1 MYETDEQAVTGRHTE
16 SYNDAFAYILSVGYT
31 DDEARDLLA
40 QAEASGATF
49 KDAHEFATEAMANG
63 FAPGAGSPAPQTNG
77 EPAEP
82 TPAVDQARALEILRI
97 IFESNRHVG
106 VLAAAAEDAKKRA
119 KIAKD
124 DWESAADA
132 HSRMERRM
140 EAELYPDRQPF
151 PLLDSKPAEANGTPA
166 PAAAANLNDDWRR
179 VSVHELTEYGNVT
192 TGVTQTLCDAGIETL
207 GDLADYTAGDKPLTD
222 VKGIGDAKAEAICE
236 ALDGFW
242 AARKVEQGK
251 PVGEPC
257 DA

>member
-1 MYETDEQAVTGRHTE
+1 MAVTDTTDPVIVGTFAALISVGHSEEQARSMIENAIASGRPQGSVAE
-16 SYNDAFAYILSVGYT
+16 LIDAIYCDL
-31 DDEARDLLA
+31 DEPRPTFPASA
-40 QAEASGATF
+40 PHAETNGQAE
-49 KDAHEFATEAMANG
+49 
-63 FAPGAGSPAPQTNG
+63 PP
-77 EPAEP
+77 
-82 TPAVDQARALEILRI
+82 PAVEPARALEILGI